1 VRFEFA
7 TAGRIVFGAGAS
19 RALPQHAKEHGSRVF
34 LVTGSGAH
42 AVPLVAP
49 FVESGL
55 DVIVWRLAHEPTLDD
70 ARHAA
75 HRAADAGCDIVVAAG
90 GGSVMDLGKAV
101 AALLGNPGDPLDYV
115 EVIGSGRPLTGRPFP
130 CIAVPTTAGTGSEV
144 TRNAVLASPADG
156 VKVSLRSAQMLPRV
170 AVVDP
175 ELTRNLPRALT
186 ASTGMDALTQLIEPY
201 LSVKATP
208 VTDVLCLDGLAR
220 AARALPRAC
229 ADGADM
235 AARTDMALASLY
247 SGMALANAGLGIVH
261 GCAAV
266 VGGRFAAPHG
276 AVCAALLPG
285 AMRVNLRA
293 ARAAGSP
300 AVERVGTVARALTGR
315 ADAEAE
321 DAADWLEALRNDL
334 GIPRLR
340 AYGVKADHADALG
353 EAASRASSTKGNPVV
368 LAPADLREVLLAA
381 I

>member
-1 VRFEFA
+1 
-7 TAGRIVFGAGAS
+7 
-19 RALPQHAKEHGSRVF
+19 
-34 LVTGSGAH
+34 
-42 AVPLVAP
+42 
-49 FVESGL
+49 
-55 DVIVWRLAHEPTLDD
+55 
-70 ARHAA
+70 
-75 HRAADAGCDIVVAAG
+75 
-90 GGSVMDLGKAV
+90 
-101 AALLGNPGDPLDYV
+101 
-115 EVIGSGRPLTGRPFP
+115 
-130 CIAVPTTAGTGSEV
+130 
-144 TRNAVLASPADG
+144 
-156 VKVSLRSAQMLPRV
+156 
-170 AVVDP
+170 
-175 ELTRNLPRALT
+175 
-186 ASTGMDALTQLIEPY
+186 MDALTQLDRAVS
-201 LSVKATP
+201 LGQGHA

-340 AYGVKADHADALG
+340 AYG
-353 EAASRASSTKGNPVV
+353 
-368 LAPADLREVLLAA
+368 
-381 I
+381 